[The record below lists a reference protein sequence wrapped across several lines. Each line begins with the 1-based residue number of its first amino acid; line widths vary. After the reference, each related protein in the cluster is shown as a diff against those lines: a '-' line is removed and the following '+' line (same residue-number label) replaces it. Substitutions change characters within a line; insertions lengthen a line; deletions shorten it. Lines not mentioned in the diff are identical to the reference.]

1 MIANRNIQF
10 IFISILLVADVA
22 AIDNVN
28 PSNDEY
34 VRTLKKR
41 YKSDAALDFSK
52 SDRRKTKSSLKR
64 LLVGSVDS
72 DTLAGPKIGGTIS
85 PPGTK
90 LIGVKAGGF
99 IPTVKNEAISTK
111 IPSSMPSSLS
121 GLKNGTTMMPSSIA
135 KGGEGL
141 GSKIGG
147 TYSPTTVTLKKIG
160 GTKAPSSTNDYQGNP
175 GIKIGGTI
183 TPTLHPSPGLKAGG
197 TKTPSSS
204 PKPSPLTRLKVGGTM
219 NPSSKPT
226 NPPKTGPKIS
236 GTNRPTSHH
245 LPGFKS
251 GRTKLVPKTGGAYF
265 SDDQK
270 TPKSKGQPSQ
280 YGIGVYGK
288 SNKAAKA
295 NGPNCTRKSECKSTP
310 KNGCDEKSPTLSKRS
325 SKKRSKRMWAK
336 VASYDC
342 TASNRSSK
350 KAGY

>member
-1 MIANRNIQF
+1 MIANRNIQL
-10 IFISILLVADVA
+10 IFLSVLLVADVA

-34 VRTLKKR
+34 VRALKKR
-41 YKSDAALDFSK
+41 YKNDGALDFSK
-52 SDRRKTKSSLKR
+52 SDKRKTNASLKR
-64 LLVGSVDS
+64 LLVGDINS
-72 DTLAGPKIGGTIS
+72 DTLVGPKIGGTIS

-111 IPSSMPSSLS
+111 IPSSMPSSLPA
-121 GLKNGTTMMPSSIA
+121 LKSGTTMMPSSIA

-147 TYSPTTVTLKKIG
+147 T
-160 GTKAPSSTNDYQGNP
+160 KAPSSTNDYQGTP
-175 GIKIGGTI
+175 GIKIGGTN
-183 TPTLHPSPGLKAGG
+183 TPTLYPSPGLKSGG
-197 TKTPSSS
+197 TKIPSSS
-204 PKPSPLTRLKVGGTM
+204 PTPSPLTRLKVGGTM

-226 NPPKTGPKIS
+226 NTPKTGPKIS
-236 GTNRPTSHH
+236 GGTNRPTSHH

-288 SNKAAKA
+288 SNKAENT
-295 NGPNCTRKSECKSTP
+295 NGPSCTKKSECKSTQ
-310 KNGCDEKSPTLSKRS
+310 KIGCDEKAPTLSKRS

-336 VASYDC
+336 VASHDC
-342 TASNRSSK
+342 TSTTSNRSSK

>member
-1 MIANRNIQF
+1 MIANRNLQL
-10 IFISILLVADVA
+10 IFLSVLLVTDVA

-28 PSNDEY
+28 PSNNEY
-34 VRTLKKR
+34 VRTLRKR
-41 YKSDAALDFSK
+41 YKSDGALDFSK
-52 SDRRKTKSSLKR
+52 SDKRKTNASLKR
-64 LLVGSVDS
+64 QLVGNVDS
-72 DTLAGPKIGGTIS
+72 DTLVGPKIGGTIS

-90 LIGVKAGGF
+90 FIGVKAGGF
-99 IPTVKNEAISTK
+99 IPTVKNEAIST
-111 IPSSMPSSLS
+111 MPSSLP

-147 TYSPTTVTLKKIG
+147 TYSPTTKKNG
-160 GTKAPSSTNDYQGNP
+160 GTKAPSSKNDYQGTP
-175 GIKIGGTI
+175 GIKIGGTN
-183 TPTLHPSPGLKAGG
+183 TPTLYPSPGLKSGG

-204 PKPSPLTRLKVGGTM
+204 PTPSPLTRLKVGGTM

-226 NPPKTGPKIS
+226 NTPKTGPKIS
-236 GTNRPTSHH
+236 GSNRPTSHH

-251 GRTKLVPKTGGAYF
+251 GRTKLVPKTGGDYF

-288 SNKAAKA
+288 SNKAAKT
-295 NGPNCTRKSECKSTP
+295 NGPNCTRNSECKSTP

-336 VASYDC
+336 VASHDC
-342 TASNRSSK
+342 TSTTSNRSSK